1 MSDENQL
8 PTTVNHEHSIIPF
21 EWAIKK
27 VLGPTFDSLG
37 VDIRA
42 GYEKTK
48 EKIFTSA
55 EKKLKKNQENGKA
68 NLRVA
73 WDIVTQASFTE
84 SEIGAEYFG
93 GILAASKT
101 EDGQDDTGIYYLNIA
116 KSISSKQLYLHYILY
131 KSLNNLFVRTE
142 SLHDLNVGMG
152 SEIQGKRVYFYTVE
166 LVNLG
171 VSIET
176 DFTALANKG
185 LIGDTWEVISKKI
198 NHPISGQ
205 EVNVPYAFF
214 TPTTLGIQMLAIAQN
229 KLQEYRDFSKVD
241 FGAIIDIKIPEFC
254 AFSIE
259 DLLRISMNSN
269 VQSIEIDKPV
279 SEVFEFTITPENTPK
294 WIDGIKEEKINSHP
308 ITIGTEYSNT
318 KDGISWTVYVCAIF
332 EKDKKFVL
340 QQKDSPYRVEYIY
353 EKISDTKTKL
363 TYHEWMEKDAVLPD
377 PFEKKTFEKLKQVI
391 ESQNNL

>member
-1 MSDENQL
+1 MSDENQQ

-55 EKKLKKNQENGKA
+55 EKKLKPNQTNGKA
-68 NLRVA
+68 NLRIA

-152 SEIQGKRVYFYTVE
+152 SEIQGKRVYFYTLE

-198 NHPISGQ
+198 NHPISGK
-205 EVNVPYAFF
+205 EVNVPYAVF

-241 FGAIIDIKIPEFC
+241 FGNIIDIKIPEFC

-259 DLLRISMNSN
+259 DLLK
-269 VQSIEIDKPV
+269 V
-279 SEVFEFTITPENTPK
+279 
-294 WIDGIKEEKINSHP
+294 
-308 ITIGTEYSNT
+308 
-318 KDGISWTVYVCAIF
+318 AI
-332 EKDKKFVL
+332 
-340 QQKDSPYRVEYIY
+340 
-353 EKISDTKTKL
+353 
-363 TYHEWMEKDAVLPD
+363 
-377 PFEKKTFEKLKQVI
+377 
-391 ESQNNL
+391 